1 MRKFFRTTT
10 LAALALGATALTAQ
24 AQGTKQFGV
33 LAGVDFASM
42 TGDDLDG
49 TSTRTGFIGG
59 LYGSFGVSE
68 RFAVEVDALYASKGI
83 TDAFGSGSDVTWA
96 SDYIEVPILGKYSF
110 QNDGGIYLLG
120 GGAVGFNISCNLS
133 DDTTEVSCEDFGGI
147 EDNTTFGI
155 VLGAGFQKGRFGI
168 EGRYDFD
175 MGEAYKDI
183 DAKNTAIEVLARIAI
198 K

>member
-1 MRKFFRTTT
+1 MRKLFRTTT

-24 AQGTKQFGV
+24 AQGAKQFGV

-59 LYGSFGVSE
+59 LYGSFGVSQ
-68 RFAVEVDALYASKGI
+68 RFAVEVDALYASKGM

-96 SDYIEVPILGKYSF
+96 ADYIEVPILGKYSF

-120 GGAVGFNISCNLS
+120 GGAVGFNMSCQLS
-133 DDTTEVSCEDFGGI
+133 DSDEEVDCDDFGL

-175 MGEAYKDI
+175 MGEAYKDV
-183 DAKNTAIEVLARIAI
+183 DAKNTAIEVMARIAI